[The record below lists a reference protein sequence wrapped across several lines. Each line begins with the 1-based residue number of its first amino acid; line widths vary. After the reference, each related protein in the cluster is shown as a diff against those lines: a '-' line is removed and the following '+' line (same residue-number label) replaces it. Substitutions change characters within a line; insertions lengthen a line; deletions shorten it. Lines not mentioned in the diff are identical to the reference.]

1 MADRWQLM
9 GIPTEPKPVK
19 FFLALLSRHE
29 DLFPSVEA
37 RLTALFGT
45 IDVATPAL
53 PWAVTDYY
61 QEEMG
66 PGLLR
71 RFVSLGSLISPERL
85 PEIKLMTQ
93 GLEEEYQWIDGD
105 KKGRKVNIDPGYL
118 DQGKVVLA
126 STKGA
131 FHRIYLR
138 HGIYGEATL
147 WFHDGSFHP
156 LSHTY
161 PDYLWPEAISFFS
174 GLRSRYLGQLK
185 HGGRD
190 GDS

>member
-1 MADRWQLM
+1 M
-9 GIPTEPKPVK
+9 GIPKEPKPVK
-19 FFLALLSRHE
+19 LFCALLSRDE
-29 DLFPSVEA
+29 DLFPLVDA
-37 RLTALFGT
+37 RLTALFGA
-45 IDVATPAL
+45 IDAATRAL
-53 PWAVTDYY
+53 PWPVTDYY
-61 QEEMG
+61 EEEMG

-93 GLEEEYQWIDGD
+93 GLEEEYQWIEGNR
-105 KKGRKVNIDPGYL
+105 KGRRINIDPGYL

-138 HGIYGEATL
+138 NGIYGEATL

-156 LSHTY
+156 LTRTY
-161 PDYLWPEAISFFS
+161 PDYMWPETLSFFS
-174 GLRSRYLGQLK
+174 GMRSLYLDELK
-185 HGGRD
+185 RR
-190 GDS
+190 S